1 MEAEMATDTH
11 NDGGR
16 LWPTAVSHRHVV
28 DDDGSV
34 SAVVVRGVP
43 VLACELCEAT
53 YYEPA
58 VTDRIVEVIEH
69 LAVAPGEAVAVSY
82 PKGDAA

>member
-1 MEAEMATDTH
+1 MATDTH

-16 LWPTAVSHRHVV
+16 LWPTAVSHRHVMEH
-28 DDDGSV
+28 DDGSV

-43 VLACELCEAT
+43 ALACELCEAT

-69 LAVAPGEAVAVSY
+69 LGVARGEAVAVNY